1 MNDKLTPDI
10 TDTIR
15 SIQESEIKDQTARQ
29 KIHLELHDAKFMLGK
44 VEDRL
49 RDLHG
54 KPITDHDV
62 NYHQGRESM
71 LRYWIIRLEGL
82 LR

>member
-15 SIQESEIKDQTARQ
+15 SIQESEITDQTARR
-29 KIHLELHDAKFMLGK
+29 KIHVELLDAGFMLKK
-44 VEDRL
+44 VRQAIEENGAPDFHR
-49 RDLHG
+49 
-54 KPITDHDV
+54 
-62 NYHQGRESM
+62 GRESM